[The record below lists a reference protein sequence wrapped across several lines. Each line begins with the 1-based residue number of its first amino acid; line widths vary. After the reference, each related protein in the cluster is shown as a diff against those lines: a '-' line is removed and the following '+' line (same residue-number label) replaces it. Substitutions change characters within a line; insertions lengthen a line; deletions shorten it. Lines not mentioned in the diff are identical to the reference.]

1 MQEMVRS
8 AVRVVLRPQEGAVR
22 RLNMVH
28 EDHVS
33 TNIGSL
39 KLLSKRPCYRK
50 KPLGDQIVQGVQHLG
65 TCRQAT

>member
-8 AVRVVLRPQEGAVR
+8 AVRVVLRPPVR
-22 RLNMVH
+22 RLNMVY

-39 KLLSKRPCYRK
+39 KLLSKRPCHRK
-50 KPLGDQIVQGVQHLG
+50 KPLGDQIVQGVQHLD